1 MVKNIY
7 FVNIP
12 YSNFT
17 YFKARPVLVFK
28 ELENDFL
35 FLPLTSNLKREGI
48 LLRNSDLIKG
58 NLKKESVVV
67 VPKITAIDKNIILKS
82 RFLATLNDKK
92 FDEIEIELCK
102 ALGCKGMQ

>member
-12 YSNFT
+12 YSNFKQ
-17 YFKARPVLVFK
+17 FKARPVLIFK

-35 FLPLTSNLKREGI
+35 FLPLTSNLKRDGI
-48 LLRNSDLIKG
+48 VLNREDLVDG

-67 VPKITAIDKNIILKS
+67 VPKITAIDKIIIK
-82 RFLATLNDKK
+82 
-92 FDEIEIELCK
+92 LCNS
-102 ALGCKGMQ
+102 LGCIK

>member
-12 YSNFT
+12 YSNFKQ
-17 YFKARPVLVFK
+17 FKARPVLIFK

-35 FLPLTSNLKREGI
+35 FLPLTSNLKRDGI
-48 LLRNSDLIKG
+48 VLNREDLVDG

-67 VPKITAIDKNIILKS
+67 VPKITAIDKNIIFDSKFIGTVRES
-82 RFLATLNDKK
+82 K
-92 FDEIEIELCK
+92 FDKIIIKLCNS
-102 ALGCKGMQ
+102 LGCIK